1 MMSSRQENEK
11 LLCYL
16 SHGKRWLNH
25 LVYFYNFF
33 LFFHK
38 RVIVLHRGRK
48 KQFAAMDL
56 NSWNTFWLLC
66 FGLLAILI
74 VVGNT
79 LTIWIFLKQKQRKRT
94 SFLLISLSFAD
105 LLVGLLTIPLFI
117 ALYEEYSVTVS
128 MVFRRVDVFTALAS
142 IYTLGVISLERMF
155 AVAWPYRHRTL
166 KLRAYIC
173 AIATPWIM
181 ATIITVLVFTLNSVR
196 GLLIFCPAAPL
207 IVMCLAYYVIW
218 KKQRSSMG
226 NQNQS
231 REARLAKTLF
241 LITGASILTWL
252 PFQILNIVLHFG
264 VTENILYST
273 LTILLVRVLQFSN
286 SLVNVIIYP
295 FRIPGF
301 RKTLRRMLRCHQRF
315 NDRAP
320 TPAVSR
326 SVVLPANS
334 NQEIAL

>member
-1 MMSSRQENEK
+1 
-11 LLCYL
+11 
-16 SHGKRWLNH
+16 
-25 LVYFYNFF
+25 
-33 LFFHK
+33 
-38 RVIVLHRGRK
+38 
-48 KQFAAMDL
+48 MDL
-56 NSWNTFWLLC
+56 SSWNIFWLLC
-66 FGLLAILI
+66 FRLLAILI

-79 LTIWIFLKQKQRKRT
+79 LTIWIFLKQKQCKRT
-94 SFLLISLSFAD
+94 SFLLISLSVAD

-117 ALYEEYSVTVS
+117 GAYEASLITVDTI
-128 MVFRRVDVFTALAS
+128 FLRVDVFTALAS
-142 IYTLGVISLERMF
+142 IYTLGVISVERMF
-155 AVAWPYRHRTL
+155 AVASPYRHRTL

-252 PFQILNIVLHFG
+252 LFQILNIVLQFG
-264 VTENILYST
+264 VTENFSYST
-273 LTILLVRVLQFSN
+273 LSILLVRVLQFSN
-286 SLVNVIIYP
+286 SLMNVIIYP
-295 FRIPGF
+295 FRIPGY
-301 RKTLRRMLRCHQRF
+301 RNTLWRMLRCGQRF
-315 NDRAP
+315 DDLAL
-320 TPAVSR
+320 TPARSG
-326 SVVLPANS
+326 SVVSLKRRKSSNFLPANP